1 MSLNVDF
8 KNCPNAFEECPPDFK
23 LAGGLSFDM
32 LKRDDDGKVTHHLTY
47 ECQSVLVLMMGIGMG
62 KITEST
68 VEEFIERSEIW
79 QDVIGAAGPGNY
91 PKYQIDRRTLTP
103 AARATAVSSARKL
116 SPADF
121 IEPVNDIGMK
131 GGFFTIRLF
140 DGSANGDTESCIG
153 IIFEEKDADLL
164 VSDAIDYVRITP
176 DDIRNL
182 IGLSSNV
189 TKEPWTT
196 FWKKLRRAVQDRL
209 HRQAEAKKRHRQHK
223 RN

>member
-91 PKYQIDRRTLTP
+91 PKYQIDRRT
-103 AARATAVSSARKL
+103 
-116 SPADF
+116 PADF

-131 GGFFTIRLF
+131 DGFFTIRLF

-209 HRQAEAKKRHRQHK
+209 HRQAEAKKK
-223 RN
+223 ASAA